1 MDRLGLPSLPFM
13 PPGDEDDDE
22 RCAPLPRATPLLY
35 GFSDALVERP
45 GYWPHSVAVTGCWYA
60 PLGWEGGGGGGYE
73 PPAALQEFVERQDGS
88 RRLAAVTL
96 GSMASLDGAVAH
108 PRMLLNA
115 LAVRAC
121 LARDGGKCSRPSR

>member
-1 MDRLGLPSLPFM
+1 M
-13 PPGDEDDDE
+13 PPGSDEDDDE

-45 GYWPHSVAVTGCWYA
+45 GYWPQSVAVTGCWHA
-60 PLGWEGGGGGGYE
+60 PPGWERGGGRGHE
-73 PPAALQEFVERQDGS
+73 PPASLQAFVEQHDGS

-108 PRMLLNA
+108 PRMLLSA

-121 LARDGGKCSRPSR
+121 LARDGGKCSRQSR